1 VRRAKFFKVDR
12 VVVMGLPASS
22 GPHFGESPRSE
33 SVPTAAIVPTDE
45 RLVDY
50 LLGQPTAVAA
60 QQRASLSDAE
70 IEAWLGRDQANLAR
84 LESLAVSVVALLGH
98 EQTVARPLAEP
109 AFVSVTPVTPARS
122 SWGVVRRRH
131 SFSIASWVVAVV
143 LMAAFGS
150 YFGWRDRDS
159 TDPRPGDLS
168 GELAM
173 AWAEQAAV
181 DSPTLPFSS
190 SPLDE
195 SWEAAWREWES
206 GALIEL
212 PEDSSDTAL
221 ADVGPAFADGG
232 ESPPDWLV
240 LAVAQL
246 SRFPDTN
253 ERSENPEP

>member
-1 VRRAKFFKVDR
+1 
-12 VVVMGLPASS
+12 MGLPASS
-22 GPHFGESPRSE
+22 DSHFGESPRSK
-33 SVPTAAIVPTDE
+33 SVPTAAIIPTDE
-45 RLVDY
+45 RLLDY
-50 LLGQPTAVAA
+50 LLGQPTTVAD

-70 IEAWLGRDQANLAR
+70 IEAWLGRDQANLVR
-84 LESLAVSVVALLGH
+84 LEALAVSVVALLGQ
-98 EQTVARPLAEP
+98 EQTAARPLADP
-109 AFVSVTPVTPARS
+109 DFVSVMAVTPAGD
-122 SWGVVRRRH
+122 SWRVVRQRR
-131 SFSIASWVVAVV
+131 SFSIASWVVAAV
-143 LMAAFGS
+143 LLAAFGS
-150 YFGWRDRDS
+150 YFGWRDHDS

-168 GELAM
+168 GELAL
-173 AWAEQAAV
+173 AWAEQTAV

-212 PEDSSDTAL
+212 PEDSSDAAA

-246 SRFPDTN
+246 SRFPDTD

>member
-1 VRRAKFFKVDR
+1 MVDR
-12 VVVMGLPASS
+12 VVVMGLPAPSD
-22 GPHFGESPRSE
+22 PDFGESLRSE
-33 SVPTAAIVPTDE
+33 SVPTATSIPTDE

-50 LLGQPTAVAA
+50 LLGQPTTVTA

-70 IEAWLGRDQANLAR
+70 IDAWLGRDQANLFR
-84 LESLAVSVVALLGH
+84 LEALAVSVVALLGQ
-98 EQTVARPLAEP
+98 EQTAARPLADP
-109 AFVSVTPVTPARS
+109 GFVSVTPAMPADA
-122 SWGVVRRRH
+122 SWAVVRRRP
-131 SFSIASWVVAVV
+131 SFSIAGWVVAAV
-143 LMAAFGS
+143 LLAAFGS

-195 SWEAAWREWES
+195 SWEVGWHDWES

-212 PEDSSDTAL
+212 PEDSSDAVA

-246 SRFPDTN
+246 SRFPDAD
-253 ERSENPEP
+253 ERSENPER